1 MSNKTQSRSSQSANE
16 TTHEHGSPTAVIK
29 HKGDRDAQSVEAQ
42 LNAAFSRCSNYSQL
56 LKQIH
61 FPKTHLKCFTKNR
74 KLRELLALCLTV
86 LSLFFSSVQFSHPN
100 PVAIGIIPR
109 ATLGSLDFIGS
120 SYRGIAAKD
129 TNGQLPNFWVLP

>member
-1 MSNKTQSRSSQSANE
+1 LNERHIAGVSLWDADTLKTQR
-16 TTHEHGSPTAVIK
+16 
-29 HKGDRDAQSVEAQ
+29 
-42 LNAAFSRCSNYSQL
+42 NAFCLVFEGRGCGEVFAFG
-56 LKQIH
+56 
-61 FPKTHLKCFTKNR
+61 
-74 KLRELLALCLTV
+74 